1 MLSDNP
7 HYPHSQSTKAVMLF
21 VALPP
26 PKRQSLTQR
35 HSNTRQKCKSTTL
48 NGQKEMV
55 TTRVEL
61 ATLALLAPRSNQL
74 TGWMLV
80 TVGSNDVL
88 NELTLSDRV
97 DSLMERISSNNNIV
111 KVEKRKQRW
120 PSAETVFGI
129 VGGGD
134 SGRLNSES

>member
-1 MLSDNP
+1 
-7 HYPHSQSTKAVMLF
+7 
-21 VALPP
+21 
-26 PKRQSLTQR
+26 
-35 HSNTRQKCKSTTL
+35 
-48 NGQKEMV
+48 
-55 TTRVEL
+55 
-61 ATLALLAPRSNQL
+61 
-74 TGWMLV
+74 MLV

-97 DSLMERISSNNNIV
+97 VSLMERFSSNSNII

-120 PSAETVFGI
+120 LSAENVFGI